1 MINKIAVLANNIG
14 SFTGLTNFL
23 RRMGAGFACSNKLAN
38 LNLDGF
44 DILFIAGNFIFKDS
58 EIKNL
63 KHWAEKDSNRKIII
77 SEYSN
82 IISDVFD
89 SPVSL
94 EKPESPYWPLSID
107 FKGKKA
113 LVSFPKY
120 SCLKF
125 ENNQDLKY
133 IKKHRLFITKGDFLR
148 PEFSIFDKNGAEFL
162 IYQFKNYI
170 ALTVPVFKILG
181 DIFLGQMSIENFK
194 NWQNPLFCLDEF
206 ILNLKE
212 IIEDALGTKIN
223 VDTNAISDND
233 HRGTIVLRHDV
244 DSSRDI
250 SYLEYELENKIPAT
264 YALLVDKNTK
274 FWLSKLRNKPDIE
287 ISFHYNTVDE
297 GSIFTKIANRSFKNE
312 SQYKPFIKGITGSG
326 LYRQYLKAKSSGIYA
341 ETLNR
346 HGPFIVLPDF
356 YDAMEYLCRREPAV
370 LGGGSLFRGIILE
383 KKGGARFMLMV
394 LVEYSRRH
402 SCLIGIL

>member
-23 RRMGAGFACSNKLAN
+23 RRMGAGFACSYKLAN

-244 DSSRDI
+244 DS
-250 SYLEYELENKIPAT
+250 
-264 YALLVDKNTK
+264 
-274 FWLSKLRNKPDIE
+274 
-287 ISFHYNTVDE
+287 
-297 GSIFTKIANRSFKNE
+297 
-312 SQYKPFIKGITGSG
+312 
-326 LYRQYLKAKSSGIYA
+326 
-341 ETLNR
+341 
-346 HGPFIVLPDF
+346 
-356 YDAMEYLCRREPAV
+356 
-370 LGGGSLFRGIILE
+370 
-383 KKGGARFMLMV
+383 
-394 LVEYSRRH
+394 
-402 SCLIGIL
+402 